1 MHVCV
6 EPFIFCRPS
15 VAELITSCL
24 DFFFYQQSQR
34 SFSFCL
40 NLFVHSGWSRP
51 VSQTLLS
58 PFHSLLRRSFQF
70 VELVFLWEYHHI
82 VCDNKRESAQ
92 DYWCFQNKKT
102 KRHTENLSDHKT
114 SSVLQYMVSR
124 HIIHQTNP
132 KISSTKIRYEHTSD
146 PQAPTYKKSAPIH
159 FCQLFLTAS
168 NEQFLIHIGI
178 N

>member
-1 MHVCV
+1 M
-6 EPFIFCRPS
+6 
-15 VAELITSCL
+15 
-24 DFFFYQQSQR
+24 
-34 SFSFCL
+34 
-40 NLFVHSGWSRP
+40 HSGWSRP

-146 PQAPTYKKSAPIH
+146 PQAPNWKEKRTNPLLSAFFDCIKRAIFNPHWHQLEYKYEH
-159 FCQLFLTAS
+159 GFLRLKA
-168 NEQFLIHIGI
+168 FFP
-178 N
+178 